1 MAIEEL
7 DSQITTG
14 GANALLKGAS
24 RKARR
29 VLSIVLRTNSG
40 RIGFALVSGR
50 IGFAL
55 VAFHLFLAIFGP
67 SLTPYSPTDFTSEDL
82 KIRLTGPSM
91 EHLLGTDGFGRDVLS
106 RVVAGARS
114 IIWISFI
121 GTALGITLGTIV
133 GMTSGYIGGKTDQVV
148 MRGVDVFLAFPGLLL
163 ALLVI
168 NLGVQRI
175 GIDLWPSKEAW
186 LVIITIGIAFMPANS
201 RVIRSAALAIKPLE
215 FVQSARLRGE
225 SSFYIIFREV
235 LPNIIPVVAVEASI
249 RVSFA
254 LLLTAGLGFL
264 GLGVQPP
271 TPDWGLMV
279 SENRE
284 FLSIA
289 PWAAL
294 APAMAM
300 ASLVVGVNLL
310 TDGVRE
316 AAQLP
321 ISQEAS

>member
-29 VLSIVLRTNSG
+29 GLSIALRTN
-40 RIGFALVSGR
+40 SGR

-133 GMTSGYIGGKTDQVV
+133 GMTSGYIGGKIDQVV

>member
-7 DSQITTG
+7 DSQVTTG
-14 GANALLKGAS
+14 GATALLKRAS
-24 RKARR
+24 RKTRR
-29 VLSIVLRTNSG
+29 GLSIVLRTN
-40 RIGFALVSGR
+40 SGR

-67 SLTPYSPTDFTSEDL
+67 SLAPYSPTDFTSENL
-82 KIRLTGPSM
+82 KTRLTGPSI

-106 RVVAGARS
+106 RVVSGARS

-186 LVIITIGIAFMPANS
+186 LIIITIGIAFMPANS

>member
-1 MAIEEL
+1 MAIEEV
-7 DSQITTG
+7 DSQVTTG
-14 GANALLKGAS
+14 GVNGLLKGAS
-24 RKARR
+24 QKARR
-29 VLSIVLRTNSG
+29 GLSIALRTNSG
-40 RIGFALVSGR
+40 RIGFA
-50 IGFAL
+50 I

-67 SLTPYSPTDFTSEDL
+67 LLAPYSPTDFTSENL
-82 KIRLTGPSM
+82 KTRLTGPSI

-106 RVVAGARS
+106 RVVSGARS

-133 GMTSGYIGGKTDQVV
+133 GMTSGYIGGKTDQVI

-186 LVIITIGIAFMPANS
+186 LIIITIGIAFMPANS

-279 SENRE
+279 SENRV

>member
-1 MAIEEL
+1 MAIIEEL
-7 DSQITTG
+7 DSQVTTG
-14 GANALLKGAS
+14 GASALLKGAS
-24 RKARR
+24 RKAQRG
-29 VLSIVLRTNSG
+29 LSIVLRTN
-40 RIGFALVSGR
+40 SGR

-67 SLTPYSPTDFTSEDL
+67 SLAPYSPTDFDSEDL
-82 KIRLTGPSM
+82 AIRRTGPSM
-91 EHLLGTDGFGRDVLS
+91 DHLLGTDEFGRDVLS

-133 GMTSGYIGGKTDQVV
+133 GMTSGYIGGKTDQII

-168 NLGVQRI
+168 NIGVQRI

-186 LVIITIGIAFMPANS
+186 LGIITIGVAFMPANS

-310 TDGVRE
+310 TDGVRQ

>member
-7 DSQITTG
+7 DSQVTTG
-14 GANALLKGAS
+14 GANGLLKGAI

-29 VLSIVLRTNSG
+29 GLSISLRTNSG
-40 RIGFALVSGR
+40 RIGFA
-50 IGFAL
+50 I
-55 VAFHLFLAIFGP
+55 VAFHLFLAILGP
-67 SLTPYSPTDFTSEDL
+67 SLAPYSPTDFTSENL
-82 KIRLTGPSM
+82 KTRLTGPSM

-106 RVVAGARS
+106 RVVSGARS
-114 IIWISFI
+114 IIWISFM

>member
-29 VLSIVLRTNSG
+29 GLSIALRTN
-40 RIGFALVSGR
+40 SGR

-106 RVVAGARS
+106 RVVSGARS

-133 GMTSGYIGGKTDQVV
+133 GMTSGYIGGKTDQVI

-186 LVIITIGIAFMPANS
+186 LIIITIGIAFMPANS

>member
-7 DSQITTG
+7 DSQVTTG
-14 GANALLKGAS
+14 GANGLLKGAS
-24 RKARR
+24 QKARR
-29 VLSIVLRTNSG
+29 GLSIALRTNSG
-40 RIGFALVSGR
+40 RIGFA
-50 IGFAL
+50 I
-55 VAFHLFLAIFGP
+55 VAVHLFLAIFGP
-67 SLTPYSPTDFTSEDL
+67 LLAPYSPTDFTSENL
-82 KIRLTGPSM
+82 KTRLTGPSI

-106 RVVAGARS
+106 RVVSGARS

-133 GMTSGYIGGKTDQVV
+133 GMTSGYIGGKTDQVI

-186 LVIITIGIAFMPANS
+186 LIIITIGIAFMPANS

>member
-7 DSQITTG
+7 DSQVTTG

-29 VLSIVLRTNSG
+29 GLSIALRTNSG
-40 RIGFALVSGR
+40 RIGFA
-50 IGFAL
+50 I
-55 VAFHLFLAIFGP
+55 VAFHLFLAVFGP
-67 SLTPYSPTDFTSEDL
+67 LLAPYSPTDFTSENL
-82 KIRLTGPSM
+82 KTRLTGPSI

-106 RVVAGARS
+106 RVVSGARS

-133 GMTSGYIGGKTDQVV
+133 GMTSGYIGGKTDQVI

>member
-7 DSQITTG
+7 DSQVTTG
-14 GANALLKGAS
+14 GANGLLKGAS
-24 RKARR
+24 QQARR
-29 VLSIVLRTNSG
+29 GLSIALRTNSG
-40 RIGFALVSGR
+40 RIGFA
-50 IGFAL
+50 I

-67 SLTPYSPTDFTSEDL
+67 LLAPYSPTDFTSENL
-82 KIRLTGPSM
+82 KTRLTGPSI

-106 RVVAGARS
+106 RVVSGARS

-133 GMTSGYIGGKTDQVV
+133 GMTSGYIGGKTDQVI

-186 LVIITIGIAFMPANS
+186 LIIITIGIAFMPANS

-264 GLGVQPP
+264 GRGVQPP

>member
-1 MAIEEL
+1 MAVRE
-7 DSQITTG
+7 T
-14 GANALLKGAS
+14 NAPESAADLNAAVAS
-24 RKARR
+24 VARKAGRG
-29 VLSIVLRTNSG
+29 LSIAARTNSG
-40 RIGFALVSGR
+40 RIGMLIVL
-50 IGFAL
+50 I
-55 VAFHLFLAIFGP
+55 HLILAILGP
-67 SLTPYSPTDFTSEDL
+67 SLTPYSPTEFTDENL

-91 EHLLGTDGFGRDVLS
+91 EHPLGTDEFGRDVLS

-114 IIWISFI
+114 IIWISFV
-121 GTALGITLGTIV
+121 GTALGIALGTIV
-133 GMTSGYIGGKTDQVV
+133 GMTSGYAGGKTDQLI
-148 MRGVDVFLAFPGLLL
+148 MRAVDVFLAFPGLLL

-175 GIDLWPSKEAW
+175 GIDLWPSKESW

-201 RVIRSAALAIKPLE
+201 RVIRSAVLAVKPLE

-225 SSFYIIFREV
+225 SSFYIIFREI
-235 LPNIIPVVAVEASI
+235 LPNVVPVIGVEACI

-279 SENRE
+279 SESRE
-284 FLSIA
+284 NLSRA

-294 APAMAM
+294 APALAM

-310 TDGVRE
+310 ADGIRQ

-321 ISQEAS
+321 ASQETP

>member
-29 VLSIVLRTNSG
+29 GLSIALRTNSG
-40 RIGFALVSGR
+40 RIGFA
-50 IGFAL
+50 I
-55 VAFHLFLAIFGP
+55 VAFHLFLAVFGP
-67 SLTPYSPTDFTSEDL
+67 LLAPYSPTDFTSENL
-82 KIRLTGPSM
+82 KTRLTGPSI

-106 RVVAGARS
+106 RVVSGARS

-133 GMTSGYIGGKTDQVV
+133 GMTSGYIGGKTDQVI

-186 LVIITIGIAFMPANS
+186 LIIITIGIAFMPANS

>member
-7 DSQITTG
+7 DSQVTTG
-14 GANALLKGAS
+14 DANGLLKGAS
-24 RKARR
+24 QKARR
-29 VLSIVLRTNSG
+29 GLSIALRTNSG
-40 RIGFALVSGR
+40 RIGFA
-50 IGFAL
+50 I

-67 SLTPYSPTDFTSEDL
+67 SLAPYSPTDFTSENL
-82 KIRLTGPSM
+82 KTRLTGPSM

-106 RVVAGARS
+106 RVVSGARS

-133 GMTSGYIGGKTDQVV
+133 GMTSGYIGGKTDQVI

-186 LVIITIGIAFMPANS
+186 LIIITIGIAFMPANS

>member
-7 DSQITTG
+7 DSQVTTG

-29 VLSIVLRTNSG
+29 GLSIVLRTN
-40 RIGFALVSGR
+40 SGR

-67 SLTPYSPTDFTSEDL
+67 SLTPYSPTEFTREDL

-133 GMTSGYIGGKTDQVV
+133 GMTSGYIGGKIDQVV

-186 LVIITIGIAFMPANS
+186 LIIITIGIAFMPANS

>member
-7 DSQITTG
+7 DSQVTTG

-24 RKARR
+24 RKVRR
-29 VLSIVLRTNSG
+29 GLSIALRTNSG
-40 RIGFALVSGR
+40 RIGFA
-50 IGFAL
+50 I

-67 SLTPYSPTDFTSEDL
+67 LLAPYSPTDFTSEDL

-133 GMTSGYIGGKTDQVV
+133 GMTSGYIGGKIDQVV